1 MQKDS
6 FSLTSFRI
14 FYLLLLGFGFLC
26 FSQIAGA
33 QAECPVQ
40 LSQQRVVVRYN
51 GSVAVNCNTSIPHKG
66 MGWEASEGAVPKTS
80 NSLITWRV
88 SHLTEWDILPFC
100 YINYERQCD
109 VKLPVT
115 IYKTPD
121 SVSISIVKH
130 TGPMIEG
137 QQYELQCDVHDV
149 APVQYLTVKWYK
161 GQTLLNQTT
170 FTEDSRTPVNVTTTL
185 LIRPVRADD
194 GAQYRCEAELDLGAE
209 GPQPPPKEIS
219 DPLYITV
226 HSKPIINE
234 TKLPSIVPV
243 FRGYSEELVCEAE
256 GNPKPTIIWIL
267 GTNDIVYNEVLTI
280 SESTPEYVSCV
291 ANNSVGMTTRNV
303 KVFVQDI
310 SISTVN
316 HTEPMIAGER
326 YELQCL
332 IKYVAPFKIVDVRW
346 YKQNQINVTETIKTP
361 AKLTY
366 KVQIHPDKADN
377 GSLFWCEAKL
387 EAEGTQRTSTMKSE
401 HLSITVHFKPIINE
415 NKLPSIVPVFRGYSE
430 EIVCEAEGNP
440 KPTISWILGA
450 NDIVYN
456 ETLTISE
463 STPEYVSCVAENS
476 VGTTTRQVKVFI
488 QDISISTVNHTEPMI
503 AGERYELQCLIKYV
517 APFKIVDV
525 RWYKQNQINVT
536 ETIKTPAK
544 LTYKVQIHPDKA
556 DNGSLFWCEAKLEAE
571 GTQRT
576 STMKSEHLSITVH
589 FKPIINENK
598 LPSIVPV
605 FRGYSEEIVC
615 EAEGNPKPTI
625 SWILG
630 ANDIVYNE
638 TLTISEST
646 PEYVSCVAENS
657 VGTTTRQVKVFIQDI
672 SISTVNHTEPMIAG
686 ERYEL
691 QCLIKYVAPFKI
703 VDVRWYKR
711 NQINV
716 NETIKT
722 PAKLTYTIQIRP
734 DKADN
739 GSQFWCEAKLEA
751 EGPQRTSTM
760 TSKPLNITV
769 NFKPI
774 INENK
779 LPSVVPVFR
788 GYSEEIVCEAEGN
801 PKPTIIWILGTN
813 DIVHNETL
821 TISESTPEYVSC
833 VANNS
838 VGTTTRQVNM
848 VLKEDYLPLIAGLI
862 AVTVVFISVIFVFIY
877 SIYYKTAKM
886 GHYSLKDAKPSA
898 QNGNIAQNG
907 KHSPIP
913 MKKFSQSD
921 ILA

>member
-488 QDISISTVNHTEPMI
+488 QV
-503 AGERYELQCLIKYV
+503 
-517 APFKIVDV
+517 
-525 RWYKQNQINVT
+525 
-536 ETIKTPAK
+536 
-544 LTYKVQIHPDKA
+544 
-556 DNGSLFWCEAKLEAE
+556 
-571 GTQRT
+571 
-576 STMKSEHLSITVH
+576 
-589 FKPIINENK
+589 KPIINENK

-657 VGTTTRQVKVFIQDI
+657 VGTTTRQVKVFIQVKPIINENKLPSIVPVFRGYSEEIVCEAEGNPKPTISWILGTNDIVYNETLTISESTPENVSCVAENSAGRTTRNVKVFIQDI

>member
-657 VGTTTRQVKVFIQDI
+657 VGTTTRQVKVFIQVKPI
-672 SISTVNHTEPMIAG
+672 INENKLPSIVPVFRGYSE
-686 ERYEL
+686 E
-691 QCLIKYVAPFKI
+691 I
-703 VDVRWYKR
+703 V
-711 NQINV
+711 
-716 NETIKT
+716 
-722 PAKLTYTIQIRP
+722 
-734 DKADN
+734 
-739 GSQFWCEAKLEA
+739 CEA
-751 EGPQRTSTM
+751 EGNPKPTISWILGTNDIVYNETLTISESTPENVSCVAENSAGRTTRNV
-760 TSKPLNITV
+760 KVFIQV
-769 NFKPI
+769 KPI